1 MASPAVDALIER
13 TGTAKSRDELVTI
26 MRCIDRVLRAR
37 LDWVPNLTSDVNHM
51 AYWDMFGM
59 KDEKPD
65 YGFPVESLWWYEEE
79 KARAI
84 GRA

>member
-1 MASPAVDALIER
+1 M
-13 TGTAKSRDELVTI
+13 
-26 MRCIDRVLRAR
+26 LRAR